1 MKKIYD
7 CVVIGAGVAGMTAAI
22 YLKRA
27 NIDFIL
33 LEKGVPGGQINK
45 SSNIENYP
53 GFKKV
58 DGPTLAFNIYEQ
70 IEKLGVDYKYGDVK
84 EVRDSENYKVVCT
97 DKEEF
102 VTKTVIIATGR
113 RPRELGLA
121 NEKKLLGSGISYCAY
136 CDGMLYKNKDVIIIG
151 GGNSALEEAL
161 YIADIA
167 NKVYIVHRSSEY
179 RADQFLIDKV
189 NKKENIIKYF
199 NKEVIDIL
207 EQDDIFSG
215 VKLNDESVI
224 NADGLF
230 IYIGQIPETNFID
243 NIKTTKDGY
252 IITDSHLKTSD
263 DKIYACGD
271 VLKKDLYQI
280 ATSIG
285 EGALAASNIIK
296 ILK

>member
-1 MKKIYD
+1 MKNYD
-7 CVVIGAGVAGMTAAI
+7 CVIIGAGVAGMTAAI

-27 NIDFIL
+27 GLDFVL

-70 IEKLGVDYKYGDVK
+70 IENLGVVYKYGDVK
-84 EVRDSENYKVVCT
+84 EIKDSENNKIVCT
-97 DKEEF
+97 DQEEYI
-102 VTKTVIIATGR
+102 TKTIIIATGR
-113 RPRELGLA
+113 KPRELGLE

-179 RADQFLIDKV
+179 RADEVLIDKV

-199 NKEVIDIL
+199 NKEVVEIL
-207 EQDDIFSG
+207 ENEDKFSG
-215 VKLNDESVI
+215 VRLNDNSVI

-230 IYIGQIPETNFID
+230 IYIGQIPETNFIT
-243 NIKTTKDGY
+243 NIEKTKDGY
-252 IITDSHLKTSD
+252 IVTDSHLKTTD

-285 EGALAASNIIK
+285 EGALAASNVIK